1 MTLSAREIKDIR
13 ALGQKKFRQE
23 RGLFTVEGTKLVE
36 EALQSDFEVTAVY
49 RSQEIGE
56 AAMQR
61 ITQQSS
67 PTPALAVVKM
77 KQQDATLPSS
87 GLVLALDSLRN
98 PGNVGTIIRLAEW
111 FGIDTVLLSPD
122 CVELYNP
129 KTVQA
134 TMGSIFRVRCIY
146 TPLTEALESI
156 RASGMPVYGTFL
168 DGESIYDAQLPKDA
182 VIVMGSEADGIT
194 PPIAR
199 LCNGR
204 ISIPSFAA
212 GGRGPESLN
221 VAIAAAI
228 TCSEFRRTR

>member
-13 ALGQKKFRQE
+13 ALGQKKYRQE

-36 EALQSDFEVTAVY
+36 EALQSDFEVVAVY
-49 RSQEIGE
+49 RTEDIGE
-56 AAMQR
+56 SAMQR
-61 ITQQSS
+61 ITMQTS
-67 PTPALAVVKM
+67 PTPALAVVRM
-77 KQQDATLPSS
+77 KEQDGTLPAS

-146 TPLTEALESI
+146 TPLPKALEKMK
-156 RASGMPVYGTFL
+156 ASGMQVFGTFL
-168 DGESIYDAQLPKDA
+168 EGNDIYAAKLPSDA
-182 VIVMGSEADGIT
+182 VIVLGSEADGIS
-194 PPIAR
+194 PEVAR
-199 LCNGR
+199 HCSGKLN
-204 ISIPSFAA
+204 IPSFAA